1 MTLFYVETN
10 ITEKTSSLLTTSDY
24 NTMAAK
30 IVLVTGANSGIGY
43 ETVKTFL
50 QSPNSYHV
58 YLGSRSLENGK
69 KAFEKIQGETSSAT
83 NTVELLQIDL
93 SSDESIEKAFEVVK
107 KGPGRLDVLIN
118 NAGKH
123 VVPNLRCFVAK
134 IS

>member
-1 MTLFYVETN
+1 
-10 ITEKTSSLLTTSDY
+10 
-24 NTMAAK
+24 MAAK

-50 QSPNSYHV
+50 QSPNPYHI

-69 KAFEKIQGETSSAT
+69 KALQKIQGETLGAT
-83 NTVELLQIDL
+83 NTVEMLQIDL

-123 VVPNLRCFVAK
+123 VALGLSWFVAE

>member
-1 MTLFYVETN
+1 
-10 ITEKTSSLLTTSDY
+10 
-24 NTMAAK
+24 
-30 IVLVTGANSGIGY
+30 VTGANSGIGY

-50 QSPNSYHV
+50 QSPNPYHV
-58 YLGSRSLENGK
+58 YLGSRSLKNSK
-69 KAFEKIQGETSSAT
+69 KALQEIQSEASNAT

-107 KGPGRLDVLIN
+107 KGSSRLNVLIN

-123 VVPNLRCFVAK
+123 VLLNPYCFVAK